1 MYRLPKPKKVKPKIT
16 EESLIY
22 ERIQKVRDDFEYN
35 KREILR
41 KLKER

>member
-1 MYRLPKPKKVKPKIT
+1 MKLPKPKKVKPKVT
-16 EESLIY
+16 EQSILF